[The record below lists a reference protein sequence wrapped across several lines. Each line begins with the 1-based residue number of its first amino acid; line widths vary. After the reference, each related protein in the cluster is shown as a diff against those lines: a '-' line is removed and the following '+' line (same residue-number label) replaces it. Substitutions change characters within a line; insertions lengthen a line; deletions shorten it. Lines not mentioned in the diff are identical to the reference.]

1 MLPPMTR
8 KEAEQLRT
16 RLSAEHPDRETH
28 SFILSERNDVWTVAK
43 VALPP
48 TAEASATPSEASPSP
63 LHDRAPGRLPAG
75 LPNWSAGA

>member
-8 KEAEQLRT
+8 EEAEQLRT
-16 RLSAEHPDRETH
+16 RLTAEHPDRATH
-28 SFILSERNDVWTVAK
+28 SFILSEHDDDWTVAK

-48 TAEASATPSEASPSP
+48 GPEAATAPTDGAPSP
-63 LHDRAPGRLPAG
+63 LHDHAPGSLPGG